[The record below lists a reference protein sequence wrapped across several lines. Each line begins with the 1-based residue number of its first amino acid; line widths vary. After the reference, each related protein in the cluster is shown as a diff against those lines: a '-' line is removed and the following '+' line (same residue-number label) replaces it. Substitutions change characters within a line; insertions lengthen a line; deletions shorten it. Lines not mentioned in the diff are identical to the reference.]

1 LKYPFPEQILAMKKS
16 WSDPY
21 LWVHV
26 AGTATLPFWF
36 LSCLLGL
43 AAGDPILPMGLELL
57 LVAALGVAPVVWMQL
72 KRPYSLYSLLAVT
85 LKPEKLSEDQRLVLT
100 WLKAGNPLFL
110 AGGAGLLCLGLKL
123 ISDGTVIASAS
134 TPIPNHFLGLIVAI
148 VSFLGANLF
157 LQVPL
162 SALQVLLK
170 SDGVFS
176 AIAPYAIGRILS
188 DFTVPGIKIDKILP
202 ELVGDPV
209 KM

>member
-1 LKYPFPEQILAMKKS
+1 MKKS

-26 AGTATLPFWF
+26 AGAATLPFWF
-36 LSCLLGL
+36 LLCLLGL

-57 LVAALGVAPVVWMQL
+57 LVAVLGIAPVVWMQL
-72 KRPYSLYSLLAVT
+72 KRPYSLYSLLFVT
-85 LKPEKLSEDQRLVLT
+85 LKPEKLSEDQRRVLT
-100 WLKAGNPLFL
+100 WVKAGSPLFL
-110 AGGAGLLCLGLKL
+110 AGGAIALSLVLKL
-123 ISDGTVIASAS
+123 ISDGTVIAAAS

-148 VSFLGANLF
+148 VAFLGANLF

-162 SALQVLLK
+162 SALQILLT
-170 SDGVFS
+170 SDGTFG
-176 AIAPYAIGRILS
+176 AIAPYANARILS

-209 KM
+209 KI

>member
-1 LKYPFPEQILAMKKS
+1 MKKS

-26 AGTATLPFWF
+26 AGAATLPFWF
-36 LSCLLGL
+36 LLCLLGL

-57 LVAALGVAPVVWMQL
+57 LVAALGVAPVSWMQL
-72 KRPYSLYSLLAVT
+72 KRPYSLYSLLFVT
-85 LKPEKLSEDQRLVLT
+85 LKLERLSEDQRRVLT
-100 WLKAGNPLFL
+100 WVKAGNPMFL
-110 AGGAGLLCLGLKL
+110 AGGAVALCLVLKL
-123 ISDGTVIASAS
+123 ISDGTVIAAAS
-134 TPIPNHFLGLIVAI
+134 TPIANHFLGLLLAI

-170 SDGVFS
+170 SDRVFG
-176 AIAPYAIGRILS
+176 AIGPYAIERILN

-202 ELVGDPV
+202 ELEDDPV
-209 KM
+209 KI